1 MKAEVSQSMLK
12 RSNEKDVELFAARVI
27 SFINPK
33 SDDPDAEFPLAA
45 AEIKDFAK
53 DCQLTAEEFLSA
65 LRLAT
70 KGKLIGLDGNP
81 IKLFREI
88 DILKFGEVEAAYI
101 EYKNL
106 NPVYTKSK
114 KELKQLI
121 EAPKEPTPEEMAAR
135 RKNLWDELL
144 DRVSKGVPC
153 NHAFL
158 FYEEFKEKG
167 YFAGFLKSKHFQKK
181 LQQQKMKEILI
192 SARING
198 KSIHFRMNEVDRLL
212 DQLNQG
218 KEVEVIPFAITEI
231 KGDLVY
237 KHIKRHLSEYQ
248 NEQ

>member
-1 MKAEVSQSMLK
+1 MLK

-88 DILKFGEVEAAYI
+88 DILKFGEIEAAYI

-135 RKNLWDELL
+135 RNNLWDELL

-218 KEVEVIPFAITEI
+218 KEVKVIPFAITEI